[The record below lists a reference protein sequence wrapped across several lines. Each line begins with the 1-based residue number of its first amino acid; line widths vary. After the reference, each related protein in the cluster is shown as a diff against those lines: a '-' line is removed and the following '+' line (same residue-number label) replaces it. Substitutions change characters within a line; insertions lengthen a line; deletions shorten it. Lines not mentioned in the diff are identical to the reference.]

1 LAVHHVD
8 DAALR
13 GDPRA
18 TVPGRHPPRP
28 GRHLPR
34 VVATAD
40 GEPVQHLP
48 DEAVHPDAAHRAP
61 RRSARRRGRGGAHL
75 LGGGAATGPPRAGLP
90 RHHLVRG
97 AMERL
102 RVAIGRHALQQH
114 AHPAGRAGADTRARA
129 AVLRPAHG
137 GSRAG
142 RHPRDRNL
150 LRLPAL
156 PPPGRYRGSIER
168 VNASG
173 LIPAPQARPGVTDD
187 RPAFGFDLAGVLMV
201 NPFASCVVPR
211 LERLLAAAPSLTGL
225 TESQVSQRVRGA
237 IRRGWQR
244 RMTTGDLAAAY
255 DWDAI
260 YREAA
265 QELGAPVDAC
275 SVIDVGL
282 WVRECCAQNGHV
294 RALEGVPEMLSAL
307 S

>member
-1 LAVHHVD
+1 
-8 DAALR
+8 
-13 GDPRA
+13 
-18 TVPGRHPPRP
+18 
-28 GRHLPR
+28 
-34 VVATAD
+34 
-40 GEPVQHLP
+40 
-48 DEAVHPDAAHRAP
+48 
-61 RRSARRRGRGGAHL
+61 
-75 LGGGAATGPPRAGLP
+75 
-90 RHHLVRG
+90 
-97 AMERL
+97 
-102 RVAIGRHALQQH
+102 
-114 AHPAGRAGADTRARA
+114 
-129 AVLRPAHG
+129 
-137 GSRAG
+137 
-142 RHPRDRNL
+142 
-150 LRLPAL
+150 
-156 PPPGRYRGSIER
+156 
-168 VNASG
+168 
-173 LIPAPQARPGVTDD
+173 VTDD

-282 WVRECCAQNGHV
+282 WVRECCAQDGHV

-307 S
+307 SAAGARLVVISNGYAPYQEPVLARLGLLEYFDQVVTPDRVGYAKPDRRIFEAAGHLDAFVGDTLVHDVLGARQAGIAAVWVHPALSPALAAMNPTERATSPEVDSLVTASLNASPHSGFHPEGDVENCRPFAVVQDMSEAATLLLATMTSFRAQR